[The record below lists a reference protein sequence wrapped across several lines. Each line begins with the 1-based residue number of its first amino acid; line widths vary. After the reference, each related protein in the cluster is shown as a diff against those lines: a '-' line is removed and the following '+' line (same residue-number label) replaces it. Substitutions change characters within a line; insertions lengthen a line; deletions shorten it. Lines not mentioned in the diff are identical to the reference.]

1 MTTRAAIDAIST
13 RKVLLT
19 VKEAAAYLRYGKST
33 LDKLRVA
40 GGGPRYAKPPGVSK
54 VLYDQRDLDKWIEDH
69 KRNSTSD

>member
-33 LDKLRVA
+33 LDKLRVRWWRPA
-40 GGGPRYAKPPGVSK
+40 LRQAARRQQGSLRSTRPR
-54 VLYDQRDLDKWIEDH
+54 
-69 KRNSTSD
+69 